1 MYRLR
6 LLIYIYLTRALLKE
20 IGIFDYVARD
30 DQAGPD
36 RALLGEWPHQGLG
49 PVPNDPPAAEV
60 LRQFASRYL
69 HQPGS
74 RIDTVRMEP
83 GLAGGIRV
91 VITIELADLL

>member
-1 MYRLR
+1 MYQLR
-6 LLIYIYLTRALLKE
+6 FLIFTYLTRAFLKE
-20 IGIFDYVARD
+20 VGIFDYAAGHD
-30 DQAGPD
+30 EAGPD
-36 RALLGEWPHQGLG
+36 RAFLGEWPHQG
-49 PVPNDPPAAEV
+49 PVLNDPAAEV

-74 RIDTVRMEP
+74 RIDMVCMEP